1 MKNKLLGAPVSR
13 SAKIKPPTKNFTLI
27 EVLIALA
34 ILTLSVTTFLVM
46 MGSASK
52 RVNKAAQRWGN
63 THLLTQAVEY
73 YMLNDARS
81 GNSIGER
88 FFPLD
93 EYKVECSFESPQ
105 GLPDDIEESHGGKSL
120 VAMRVVLKNNDDK
133 ILDSVTVERI
143 VGDLDK

>member
-1 MKNKLLGAPVSR
+1 MR
-13 SAKIKPPTKNFTLI
+13 RQTKKFTLI

-52 RVNKAAQRWGN
+52 RVNKAAQRWEN

-73 YMLNDARS
+73 YMLNETNS
-81 GNSIGER
+81 NNSIDER
-88 FFPLD
+88 FFPLN

-105 GLPDDIEESHGGKSL
+105 GLPDDVDESYGGKSL
-120 VAMRVVLKNNDDK
+120 VAMRIVIKNNDDK

-143 VGDLDK
+143 VGDLNK

>member
-1 MKNKLLGAPVSR
+1 MSQ
-13 SAKIKPPTKNFTLI
+13 KIKIFTLI

-34 ILTLSVTTFLVM
+34 ILTLSVTTFLMM

-52 RVNKAAQRWGN
+52 RVSKAAQRWEN

-73 YMLNDARS
+73 YMLNEANS
-81 GNSIGER
+81 GNNIDER

-93 EYKVECSFESPQ
+93 DCKVECFFESPQ
-105 GLPDDIEESHGGKSL
+105 GLPDDAEESHGGKAL
-120 VAMRVVLKNNDDK
+120 VAMRIVLKDNDDK

-143 VGDLDK
+143 VGDLNK

>member
-1 MKNKLLGAPVSR
+1 MSCQ
-13 SAKIKPPTKNFTLI
+13 IKKFTLI

-34 ILTLSVTTFLVM
+34 ILTLSVTTFLLM

-52 RVNKAAQRWGN
+52 RVNKAAKRWQN

-73 YMLNDARS
+73 YMLNDARYS
-81 GNSIGER
+81 NNIDER

-105 GLPDDIEESHGGKSL
+105 GLSDGVEESHGGKSL
-120 VAMRVVLKNNDDK
+120 IAMRVVLKNSDDK
-133 ILDSVTVERI
+133 TLDSVVVERI
-143 VGDLDK
+143 IGDLNK